1 MMNSR
6 RLCFDSNTV
15 PRGQVLLFGGGD
27 PIFRGA
33 RSVIGINEGR
43 GVKRPF
49 FTSSDDLW
57 EEEYYDDQTA
67 EKKRRLT
74 AEQVLMLERSFE
86 EENKLEPERKNELA
100 KKLGLQPRQIAVW
113 FQNRRAR
120 WKTKNLEQEYDRLK
134 SSYDALRADHESAL
148 KENDL
153 LHAQVVALTEKLLA
167 NGVHLDE
174 QSKAVAE
181 ATAINDQS
189 SPPAVQ
195 LQSGARAED
204 LMSAGTT
211 GSTVVDAEGTHH
223 DDKSY
228 FQVGVG
234 GVQSEEDESVSDE
247 GCNFFPESAL
257 IENQSF
263 GDDVANFMFWDWNC
277 NV

>member
-15 PRGQVLLFGGGD
+15 PRGQILLFGGGD

-33 RSVIGINEGR
+33 RSVIGIDEGR

-49 FTSSDDLW
+49 FTSADDLW
-57 EEEYYDDQTA
+57 EEEYYDDQSA

-167 NGVHLDE
+167 NGVQLDG
-174 QSKAVAE
+174 QLTAVAE
-181 ATAINDQS
+181 ATAIIDQS
-189 SPPAVQ
+189 SPPAAQ

-211 GSTVVDAEGTHH
+211 GSTVVDAEGIHH
-223 DDKSY
+223 DDKLY

-247 GCNFFPESAL
+247 GCNFFTESAL

-263 GDDVANFMFWDWNC
+263 GDDVANLMFWDWNC